1 MRDWMMLG
9 AMAFMVP
16 MALMHGFVAFLLW
29 GYTTVL
35 APANFLYGFM
45 QGFRYNFVFAG
56 IALAS
61 LFLGRLPEAGRF
73 RFDRTAVLLLLFF
86 VHTIVSAVVAPDE
99 NLLKYGRIEGF
110 SKSMAFVLLM
120 PLFITSRLRL
130 HACLLV
136 IVLGLGLHGVVEGL
150 KFVAS
155 GGSHRIAGIGGSSL
169 SDNNLVAVG
178 LAMLLPL
185 FIYFFQQMEGRLAR
199 WAALAGLG
207 LTILAVVA
215 TNSRGGL
222 IALVVLGL
230 WYVMT
235 TRNKALALLLVLVAA
250 GVVLL
255 LAPDSWFSRI
265 NSINTAQEDG
275 SFMNRVLAWKISS
288 AIALAN
294 PVFGLGFD
302 AINVSKIWYAYMDAP
317 SLLPF
322 VTTERYT
329 PKVAHSI
336 YFQVMADSGFVGLAL
351 FMGVLVSAFISG
363 MEIRREVRK
372 RPQQLRWA
380 RDLSD
385 ALILALVGYMAGGAG
400 VSLVYYELV
409 YIVVAMLA
417 ILKSLVLSEQETS
430 VPRGVQPV
438 RGHMAG
444 GLAVRSVAAP
454 MEAKSLTS
462 DGR

>member
-9 AMAFMVP
+9 AMSFMLP

-35 APANFLYGFM
+35 APSNFLYGFM
-45 QGFRYNFVFAG
+45 QGVRYNFVFAA
-56 IALAS
+56 IALAT
-61 LFLGRLPEAGRF
+61 LFMRRLPQAGRF
-73 RFDRTAVLLLLFF
+73 RFDRTTVLLLLFF
-86 VHTIVSAVVAPDE
+86 VHSLVSAFMAPDD
-99 NLLKYGRIEGF
+99 NILKYGRVEGF
-110 SKSMAFVLLM
+110 SKSMVFVLLM

-130 HACLLV
+130 HVTLLV

-155 GGSHRIAGIGGSSL
+155 GGSHRVAGIGGSSL

-199 WAALAGLG
+199 SAALAGLG
-207 LTILAVVA
+207 LTVLAVVA

-222 IALVVLGL
+222 LALVVLGL
-230 WYVMT
+230 WYVLT
-235 TRNKALALLLVLVAA
+235 TRNKLLALLLVLVAA
-250 GVVLL
+250 GVVML
-255 LAPDSWFSRI
+255 LAPDTWFARI
-265 NSINTAQEDG
+265 NTINTAQEDG

-288 AIALAN
+288 AIALAH

-302 AINVSKIWYAYMDAP
+302 AINVSTIWYAYMDAP
-317 SLLPF
+317 SLLSF

-336 YFQVMADSGFVGLAL
+336 YFQVMADSGFVGFAL
-351 FMGVLVSAFISG
+351 FMAVLGSAFISRI
-363 MEIRREVRK
+363 EIKRAVRK
-372 RPQQLRWA
+372 RPQELRWA

-385 ALILALVGYMAGGAG
+385 ALFLSLIGYMAGGAG

-417 ILKSLVLSEQETS
+417 ILKFLVLE
-430 VPRGVQPV
+430 PC
-438 RGHMAG
+438 A
-444 GLAVRSVAAP
+444 
-454 MEAKSLTS
+454 
-462 DGR
+462 